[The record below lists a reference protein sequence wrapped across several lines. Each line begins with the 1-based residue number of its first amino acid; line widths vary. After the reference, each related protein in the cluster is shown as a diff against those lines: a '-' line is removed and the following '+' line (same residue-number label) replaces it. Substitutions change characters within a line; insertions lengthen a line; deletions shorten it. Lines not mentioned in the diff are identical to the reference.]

1 MKTKKFPV
9 CVMPQRQSGVVLIVA
24 LAMLLMLTLLS
35 VGMFRSLGLEER
47 ITGNTREK
55 QHAFYAAQSALLYAE
70 NWLNQGNAGLP
81 ASCAGVSATPVVC
94 NATSTP
100 SQTTLATTAWNST
113 FGTSYVPPTAVA
125 QNTISQ
131 YYATPQF
138 GITYLGPD
146 PAKPGAY
153 LYQVTSQGYGANP
166 NAVAVVQS
174 VWSVGSG
181 GACISCAH

>member
-1 MKTKKFPV
+1 MKTAKFPAHAS
-9 CVMPQRQSGVVLIVA
+9 PHAQRGVVLIVA

-35 VGMFRSLGLEER
+35 VGMFRNLGLEER

-94 NATSTP
+94 NTTSTP
-100 SQTTLATTAWNST
+100 PQATLATTAWNTT
-113 FGTSYVPPTAVA
+113 FGTSYVPPTAVS
-125 QNTISQ
+125 QNTIAQ
-131 YYATPQF
+131 YYAAPQF

-153 LYQVTSQGYGANP
+153 LYQVTSQGFGTNS

-181 GACISCAH
+181 GSCISCAH

>member
-1 MKTKKFPV
+1 
-9 CVMPQRQSGVVLIVA
+9 VLIVA

-55 QHAFYAAQSALLYAE
+55 QHAFYAAQSALLYGE

-81 ASCAGVSATPVVC
+81 VTCAGTTATPQVC
-94 NATSTP
+94 SQASTP
-100 SQTTLATTAWNST
+100 AQAALATQAWNTT
-113 FGTSYVPPTAVA
+113 FGTSYVPPTAIA
-125 QNTISQ
+125 QNTIAQ
-131 YYATPQF
+131 YYASPQF

-153 LYQVTSQGYGANP
+153 LYQVTSQGYGGNS

-181 GACISCAH
+181 GSCISCAH

>member
-1 MKTKKFPV
+1 MKTARIPLHS
-9 CVMPQRQSGVVLIVA
+9 PSRRQHGVVLIIS

-70 NWLNQGNAGLP
+70 SWLNQGNAGLP
-81 ASCAGVSATPVVC
+81 ASCAGVTATPQVC
-94 NATSTP
+94 SAATTP
-100 SQTTLATTAWNST
+100 SQTTLATQPWNTT
-113 FGTSYVPPTAVA
+113 FGTSFVPPTTVA
-125 QNTISQ
+125 QNTIAQ
-131 YYATPQF
+131 YYASPQF

-153 LYQVTSQGYGANP
+153 LYQVTSQGYGGNP
-166 NAVAVVQS
+166 NAIAVVQS

-181 GACISCAH
+181 GSCISCAH